1 MHVFPP
7 KSLLAG
13 LLAFCGLALGLSAQ
27 PAPDAS
33 VAQAP
38 GSVKTLDPKLP
49 TIFVAG
55 DSTAAAGGGAIQG
68 WGVPFAAYFDP
79 AKVNVY
85 NGARGG
91 RSSRTFIT
99 DGSWEQIISKVK
111 AGDTVLLQLGINDIG
126 ALNDEPPP
134 PLRAR
139 GTIPGIGDET
149 KEIDNVLTKKHEVVH
164 TYGWYMRKMISD
176 TKEKGATP
184 ILVSLT
190 IRNAWT
196 DGKVERAWG
205 GYSVW
210 SRQIAEA
217 GGLAFIDLTNIAAD
231 HFEKVGADE
240 MAKVY
245 QPDKTH
251 TNKDGADYNASVV
264 VAGLKALHGASFVF
278 AQYLSPKGEAVAAA
292 PADRVIQATGATA
305 ATARPRR
312 GPPEPANP
320 ALPTVFLIGD
330 STVRN
335 GNGDGQN
342 LGAEGQWGWGEPIA
356 DYFDPAKANLVNRAV
371 GGLSSR
377 TYLTLGNW
385 ERVLPLIK
393 PGDFVLMQFGHN
405 DDYALNDE
413 PPGPLRARGTLK
425 GIGEETKEIDNVM
438 TKKHEVVHTYG
449 WYLRKFI
456 ADTKAKGATPIMCS
470 LIPRR
475 IWTDDGKIKRNA
487 DDYAGWARQVAV
499 AENIGF
505 IDLNANIADRY
516 DALGHDAVMKL
527 FPQPT
532 PNEHTHTNRAGA
544 ELNAAIVVAGLKAL
558 PGNPLAPYF
567 SDKAKAVAPIPSAR

>member
-1 MHVFPP
+1 MHAPSL
-7 KSLLAG
+7 KSSFAG

-33 VAQAP
+33 VALAP
-38 GSVKTLDPKLP
+38 GSVKALDPKLP
-49 TIFVAG
+49 TIFIAG

-111 AGDTVLLQLGINDIG
+111 AGDYVLLQLGINDIG
-126 ALNDEPPP
+126 AINDEPPP

-139 GTIPGIGDET
+139 GTIPGIGEET

-184 ILVSLT
+184 ILLSLT

-196 DGKVERAWG
+196 DGKVERVFG
-205 GYSVW
+205 GYSQW
-210 SRQIAEA
+210 SREIAVA
-217 GGLAFIDLTNIAAD
+217 GGYGFIDLSNLVAD

-240 MAKVY
+240 MAKLY

-251 TNKDGADYNASVV
+251 TNKDGADLNAATVV
-264 VAGLKALHGASFVF
+264 SGLKALRGYPF
-278 AQYLSPKGEAVAAA
+278 AQYLSPKGADVAPA
-292 PADRVIQATGATA
+292 PADRVVQASA
-305 ATARPRR
+305 ASARARPRQ
-312 GPPEPANP
+312 PEPANP

-335 GNGDGQN
+335 GAGDGQN
-342 LGAEGQWGWGEPIA
+342 LGAQGQWGWGEPIA

-377 TYLTLGNW
+377 TYLTLGSW
-385 ERVLPLIK
+385 ERVLPMIK
-393 PGDFVLMQFGHN
+393 PGDYVLMQFGHN

-413 PPGPLRARGTLK
+413 LPGPLRARGTLK

-456 ADTKAKGATPIMCS
+456 ADTRAKGATPIVCS

-475 IWTDDGKIKRNA
+475 IWTDDGKIRRNA
-487 DDYAGWARQVAV
+487 ADYAGWARQVAV
-499 AENIGF
+499 AEKVGF
-505 IDLNANIADRY
+505 IDLNAAIADHY
-516 DALGHDAVMKL
+516 DAIGHDEVLKL
-527 FPQPT
+527 FPLPT
-532 PNEHTHTNRAGA
+532 PDEHTHTNRAGA
-544 ELNAAIVVAGLKAL
+544 EYNASVVIAGLKAL
-558 PGNPLAPYF
+558 PGDPLEGFF
-567 SDKAKAVAPIPSAR
+567 SAKAKAVAPLR